1 MYYYVISFAL
11 STPMAIGLIVS
22 FIFRAYIIISF
33 IYYVCIIAPALISHP
48 FTNMHQQDAREA
60 MRVVFS
66 VLTKRICM
74 HKTKFLMN
82 IFKYCLKII
91 LNSMNLQIATQLI
104 IMFNF

>member
-1 MYYYVISFAL
+1 MHAMRASIFCYARMYSGNSARL
-11 STPMAIGLIVS
+11 
-22 FIFRAYIIISF
+22 
-33 IYYVCIIAPALISHP
+33 
-48 FTNMHQQDAREA
+48 NKKQDAREA

>member
-1 MYYYVISFAL
+1 MDVFNMTYVKYRTVYKL
-11 STPMAIGLIVS
+11 K
-22 FIFRAYIIISF
+22 
-33 IYYVCIIAPALISHP
+33 
-48 FTNMHQQDAREA
+48 QDAREA

>member
-1 MYYYVISFAL
+1 MKIVIFYSRLFQNTHQNT
-11 STPMAIGLIVS
+11 SIVKR
-22 FIFRAYIIISF
+22 FQTFLHNNYP
-33 IYYVCIIAPALISHP
+33 IASVYLYK
-48 FTNMHQQDAREA
+48 QDAREA

>member
-1 MYYYVISFAL
+1 MHCALYVFHEANKDDYYY
-11 STPMAIGLIVS
+11 
-22 FIFRAYIIISF
+22 
-33 IYYVCIIAPALISHP
+33 
-48 FTNMHQQDAREA
+48 QQDAREA

-91 LNSMNLQIATQLI
+91 LNSMNLQITTQLI

>member
-1 MYYYVISFAL
+1 MDTTL
-11 STPMAIGLIVS
+11 SLQLHTEYAEFWSSSCPI
-22 FIFRAYIIISF
+22 
-33 IYYVCIIAPALISHP
+33 
-48 FTNMHQQDAREA
+48 QQDAREA

-91 LNSMNLQIATQLI
+91 LNSMNLQITTQLI

>member
-1 MYYYVISFAL
+1 MISKLRYLAEEL
-11 STPMAIGLIVS
+11 
-22 FIFRAYIIISF
+22 YK
-33 IYYVCIIAPALISHP
+33 
-48 FTNMHQQDAREA
+48 QQDAREA